1 MFSNEPYF
9 HYYTAGIKERCP
21 ISEVLLPLRISIHNS
36 TVTDMK
42 SIEIENEKVE
52 RHLSTSEK
60 RNEKILNTE
69 SKGKVTIEEEYGT
82 LKFERRLSHAR
93 EIVWK
98 AITDPK
104 EIFRWL
110 PDYKGTFDGYNGG
123 AIDLVNTVSGSHVT
137 GDILVWDLHCVFE
150 YEWHISPNPMFPH
163 GEPESVIRWELK
175 PDGDSDTL
183 LIVTHSR
190 LTKST
195 ALRLAPGWHAYLDRL
210 EAILNNQVPPDWAR
224 RFAEVKELY
233 PS

>member
-1 MFSNEPYF
+1 MGN
-9 HYYTAGIKERCP
+9 KCL
-21 ISEVLLPLRISIHNS
+21 ISEVSLPLRISNCNCTIPS
-36 TVTDMK
+36 MK

-60 RNEKILNTE
+60 REENTLNPE
-69 SKGKVTIEEEYGT
+69 SKGIITIEEEYGT
-82 LKFERRLSHAR
+82 LKYERRLSHPR

-137 GDILVWDLHCVFE
+137 GDILGWDLHHVFE

-175 PDGDSDTL
+175 QDGDSDTL

-224 RFAEVKELY
+224 RFAEVKGLY

>member
-1 MFSNEPYF
+1 
-9 HYYTAGIKERCP
+9 
-21 ISEVLLPLRISIHNS
+21 
-36 TVTDMK
+36 MK
-42 SIEIENEKVE
+42 SIEIENEKVQ
-52 RHLSTSEK
+52 RHLLHTSEK
-60 RNEKILNTE
+60 QNEKTLNTE
-69 SKGKVTIEEEYGT
+69 SKGIITIEEEYGT
-82 LKFERRLSHAR
+82 LKYERRLSYPR

-137 GDILVWDLHCVFE
+137 GDILVWDLHRVFE

-163 GEPESVIRWELK
+163 GEPESVIRWELRQ
-175 PDGDSDTL
+175 DGDSDTL
-183 LIVTHSR
+183 LIVTHR
-190 LTKST
+190 HLTKST